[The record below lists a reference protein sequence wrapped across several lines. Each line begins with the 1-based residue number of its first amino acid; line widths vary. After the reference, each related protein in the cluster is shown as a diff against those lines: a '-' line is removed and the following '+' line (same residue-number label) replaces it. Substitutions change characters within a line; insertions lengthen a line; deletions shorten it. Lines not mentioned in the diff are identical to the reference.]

1 MSPGTRGGTARGPT
15 RGGHVPRRG
24 TARPSG
30 GAVLAIVAGR
40 PRLPA
45 AETSKAQQLISS
57 QFLTRIYEEDGT
69 PTGTELSTTRPRQV
83 VVIGSLREFT
93 HNGAVKPEK
102 MSSFELYR
110 TSIQDVEVIT
120 FDELYERA
128 ASSSGI
134 TGAGRCQ
141 GARRHCRYP

>member
-1 MSPGTRGGTARGPT
+1 MWFTA
-15 RGGHVPRRG
+15 HASVIRRTSSTG
-24 TARPSG
+24 SEVSSQSKTA
-30 GAVLAIVAGR
+30 
-40 PRLPA
+40 
-45 AETSKAQQLISS
+45 SKAQQLISS

-93 HNGAVKPEK
+93 HNGDVNPEK

-128 ASSSGI
+128 CFI
-134 TGAGRCQ
+134 VED
-141 GARRHCRYP
+141 H